1 MLFSFIVGEVRVK
14 ERVRV
19 TMSIGTVDIV
29 CLKTIEFQITTK
41 SELVSIATEPKELTV
56 QMSLWIGESMGR
68 LGLGLQ
74 PVSQ

>member
-41 SELVSIATEPKELTV
+41 SELVSIATEPRELTV
-56 QMSLWIGESMGR
+56 QMSLWICESMGR

>member
-56 QMSLWIGESMGR
+56 QMSLWICESMGR

>member
-1 MLFSFIVGEVRVK
+1 MLLFIIVGEVRVRG
-14 ERVRV
+14 RVRV

-41 SELVSIATEPKELTV
+41 SELVRIPTEPGELTV
-56 QMSLWIGESMGR
+56 QMSLWICESMGR

>member
-1 MLFSFIVGEVRVK
+1 MLYPLKAGQVRVRG
-14 ERVRV
+14 RVRV

-41 SELVSIATEPKELTV
+41 NELVRKPTETGELTV
-56 QMSLWIGESMGR
+56 QMSLWICESMGR

>member
-1 MLFSFIVGEVRVK
+1 MLLFLIVGEVRVRG
-14 ERVRV
+14 RVRV

-56 QMSLWIGESMGR
+56 QMSLWICESMGR

>member
-1 MLFSFIVGEVRVK
+1 MLLFFTVGEVRVRG
-14 ERVRV
+14 RVRV

-41 SELVSIATEPKELTV
+41 SELVSIATEPRELTV
-56 QMSLWIGESMGR
+56 QMSLWICESMGK